1 MQDCKVGDPD
11 CLKAWIKK
19 FVLGISIGLTYLL
32 VRQDLD
38 EQEMLLELTL
48 KGQREIGVSPVG
60 TLHNHNDVTS
70 VRVEGFPSPDAK
82 MMMEAMVRVNGTVS
96 YTHLR
101 AHET

>member
-11 CLKAWIKK
+11 CLKAWVKK

-60 TLHNHNDVTS
+60 TLRNHNDVTS

-82 MMMEAMVRVNGTVS
+82 MMMEAMDGDGGQKPGT
-96 YTHLR
+96 R
-101 AHET
+101 NC